1 MKNFIF
7 EDFEKKYENCVFKR
21 VPGKSPELIF
31 FSKNGQELERLDI
44 SKMKRDELNEL
55 VVAKGIA
62 LKQSKTVHDE
72 P

>member
-7 EDFEKKYENCVFKR
+7 EDFEKKYENCVVKR

-31 FSKNGQELERLDI
+31 FNKNGQELERLDI